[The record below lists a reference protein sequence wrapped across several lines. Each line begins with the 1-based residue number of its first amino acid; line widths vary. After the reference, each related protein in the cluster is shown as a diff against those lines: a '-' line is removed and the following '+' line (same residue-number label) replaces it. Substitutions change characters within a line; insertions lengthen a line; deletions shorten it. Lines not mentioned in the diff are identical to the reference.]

1 MTKYQSI
8 IIEVDGAVGILTL
21 NKAERHNAF
30 DEVLIAEITA
40 GLREL
45 EADPRVRAVVLSST
59 GKSFCAGAD
68 LNWMKRAAGYSQE
81 ENLRDAHKLAELM
94 RTLNELSKP
103 TIARVQGPA
112 YGGGVGLIAACDIA
126 VATYDALF
134 ALTEV
139 KLGIL
144 PAVISPYVLAAIGE
158 RHARRY
164 MLTAERLSAAE
175 AYRIGL
181 LHEIVPGEEQL
192 DDAIGEILDS
202 LLKNGPQAQAQCK
215 ALIRAVSGQPIDATT
230 IEETAQRITSVRS
243 SPEGKEG
250 LTAFLEKRKPNWITG
265 A

>member
-1 MTKYQSI
+1 MKYQSI
-8 IIEVDGAVGILTL
+8 IIEVDNAVGILTL

-30 DEVLIAEITA
+30 DETLIAEITA

-68 LNWMKRAAGYSQE
+68 LNWMKRAAGYSQV

-202 LLKNGPQAQAQCK
+202 LLKNGPHAQAQCK
-215 ALIRAVSGQPIDATT
+215 ALIRAVSGQPIDETT
-230 IEETAQRITSVRS
+230 IEETAQRITNVRA
-243 SPEGKEG
+243 SPEGREG
-250 LTAFLEKRKPNWITG
+250 LTAFLEKRKPSWVTG
-265 A
+265 